1 MLYSQAILLNFPTGF
16 FEAVPQG
23 QNGSFRMHMEGTAHI
38 NAVSQ
43 ACLRYAGGKKWTMTI
58 Y

>member
-1 MLYSQAILLNFPTGF
+1 
-16 FEAVPQG
+16 
-23 QNGSFRMHMEGTAHI
+23 MHMEGTAHI